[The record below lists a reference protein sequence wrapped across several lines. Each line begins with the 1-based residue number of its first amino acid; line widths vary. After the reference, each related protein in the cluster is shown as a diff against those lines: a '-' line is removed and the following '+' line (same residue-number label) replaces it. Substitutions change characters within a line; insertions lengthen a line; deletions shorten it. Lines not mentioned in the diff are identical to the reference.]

1 MANASKGRI
10 TAAQL
15 GHLLDTIADL
25 EKMFEAIKKSAKE
38 RAHAG
43 ELIPGW
49 EKDFTTPHR
58 AWEDEDEANTVLAAL
73 GLDKRARYTIN
84 LLSPAQA
91 EEALKKAGK
100 WPKRKRGSA
109 EADFSD
115 PFNGLLATREGNPTI
130 KRKTA

>member
-1 MANASKGRI
+1 MAAASKGRI
-10 TAAQL
+10 SLTQL

-43 ELIPGW
+43 EVIPGW

-58 AWEDEDEANTVLAAL
+58 AWHNEDEANTALAAM
-73 GLDKRARYTIN
+73 GLAKAERYKVE

-91 EEALKKAGK
+91 ESVLREKGK

-109 EADFSD
+109 EADFND
-115 PFNGLLATREGNPTI
+115 PFDGLLATREGNPTI
-130 KRKTA
+130 KRKS

>member
-1 MANASKGRI
+1 MSSSKGRI
-10 TAAQL
+10 SAAQL

-43 ELIPGW
+43 EVIPGW

-58 AWEDEDEANTVLAAL
+58 SWADEEEANAAL
-73 GLDKRARYTIN
+73 AELGLEKRERYRIE

-109 EADFSD
+109 EADFTN
-115 PFNGLLATREGNPTI
+115 PFQGLLADKEGNPTI

>member
-1 MANASKGRI
+1 MSSSKGRI

-25 EKMFEAIKKSAKE
+25 EKMFDAIKKSAKE

-58 AWEDEDEANTVLAAL
+58 AWENEEQANAAL
-73 GLDKRARYTIN
+73 SDLGLEKRERYKIE

-91 EEALKKAGK
+91 EEALRAKGK
-100 WPKRKRGSA
+100 WPKKKRGSA
-109 EADFSD
+109 EADFHN
-115 PFNGLLATREGNPTI
+115 PFDGLLATREGNPTI